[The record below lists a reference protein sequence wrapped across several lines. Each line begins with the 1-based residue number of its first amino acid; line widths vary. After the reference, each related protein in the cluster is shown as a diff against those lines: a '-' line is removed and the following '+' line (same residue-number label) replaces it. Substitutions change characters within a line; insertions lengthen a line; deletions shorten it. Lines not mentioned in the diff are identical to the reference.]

1 MTRIV
6 TGLILLAIAIHG
18 HVATANVSNNT
29 TGPITYVT
37 YIEENMGFYKVADV
51 TTHKDILYKERVLTI
66 NQGDTIMWLNDADVA
81 TITVVSEQDLW
92 DKAESELEPPNR
104 RFNHTFMIS
113 GTYTVYVDEYKN
125 LVHQTIIVNPKEG
138 YPTPTPSSTPSP
150 TLSPTPVRTNTPV
163 ATPTPIH
170 TTVTINV
177 TSHTLDSNKT
187 KNSSGDEKTDSDI
200 SWPII
205 IDGINA
211 IANLIFS
218 LSVMVIAYKIWKD
231 Y

>member
-6 TGLILLAIAIHG
+6 TGLILLAVVIHG

-29 TGPITYVT
+29 TGPITYVA

-51 TTHKDILYKERVLTI
+51 TTYKDILYKERVLTI
-66 NQGDTIMWLNDADVA
+66 SQGDTIMWLNDADVA
-81 TITVVSEQDLW
+81 TITVVSEEDLW
-92 DKAESELEPPNR
+92 DKTESELEPPNR
-104 RFNHTFMIS
+104 RFNYTFMIS
-113 GTYTVYVDEYKN
+113 GTYSVYVDEYKD

-138 YPTPTPSSTPSP
+138 YPTPTPSPTP
-150 TLSPTPVRTNTPV
+150 SPTPVRTKTPV
-163 ATPTPIH
+163 VTPTPIH

-177 TSHTLDSNKT
+177 TSHILDSNKT